1 MGADVVVD
9 VAVVGAG
16 PAGSSVAKF
25 ACEEGLDVLVLERK
39 KEVGFPSPCA
49 GYVSKL
55 VSRYFRIDKRCI
67 QQEVKEMRTYFPSG
81 RVQAAGMQGW
91 IVDRPLFDKHLGMQA
106 ADAGAEFLLDAKV
119 TGLLKKDGHVRG
131 VVYRKGGRNK
141 EVRSRVVVGADG
153 VSSRVARWS
162 GLPTPSR
169 EDIAI
174 CPQYEMTNVELED
187 PTVTET
193 YFGVDYAPGA
203 YAWVYPTGK
212 NSAKVGLGTKKSLAK
227 LKPKEY
233 LDRFVG
239 GHPIASKK
247 FKNAAVTGTL
257 TGLVPIGG
265 ALQRTY
271 SDGVLVVGDAAG
283 MTDAISGAGLI
294 SGILAGK
301 LAAKAI
307 NEAILEDDTSKEG
320 LMGYEELWKRSLG
333 NRLERS
339 LKKRK
344 MVDRAYSSDRELEKV
359 LPETWITFKEFW
371 DSQ

>member
-1 MGADVVVD
+1 MGADVAVD

-16 PAGSSVAKF
+16 PAGASVAKF
-25 ACEEGLDVLVLERK
+25 ACEKGLDVLVLERK

-91 IVDRPLFDKHLGMQA
+91 IVDRPLFDRSLGMQA

-153 VSSRVARWS
+153 VSSRVAKWS
-162 GLPTPSR
+162 GLPTQSR

-212 NSAKVGLGTKKSLAK
+212 NSAKVGLGTKKSLTK

-233 LDRFVG
+233 LDRFIG
-239 GHPIASKK
+239 WHPIASKK

-283 MTDAISGAGLI
+283 MTDAISGAGII

-307 NEAILEDDTSKEG
+307 NEAILEDDTSKER
-320 LMGYEELWKRSLG
+320 LMRYEELWKRILG

-344 MVDRAYSSDRELEKV
+344 MVDKAYSSDRELEKV

-371 DSQ
+371 RS

>member
-1 MGADVVVD
+1 MSLSS
-9 VAVVGAG
+9 G
-16 PAGSSVAKF
+16 P
-25 ACEEGLDVLVLERK
+25 DQQVLLLQN
-39 KEVGFPSPCA
+39 SP
-49 GYVSKL
+49 V
-55 VSRYFRIDKRCI
+55 KRAS
-67 QQEVKEMRTYFPSG
+67 MFWYWNGG
-81 RVQAAGMQGW
+81 RVQIAGMEGW
-91 IVDRPLFDKHLGMQA
+91 IVDRPLFDSSLGIQA
-106 ADAGAEFLLDAKV
+106 ADAGAEFLLSAKV
-119 TGLLKKDGHVRG
+119 TGLLKKDGRVQG
-131 VVYRKGGRNK
+131 IEYRKDGRKK

-153 VSSRVARWS
+153 VFSRVAKWS
-162 GLPTPSR
+162 GLPTQSR
-169 EDIAI
+169 EGIAI

-187 PTVTET
+187 PTVIET

-233 LDRFVG
+233 LQRFIG
-239 GHPIASKK
+239 EHPIASKK

-257 TGLVPIGG
+257 TGLVPVGG
-265 ALQRTY
+265 PLQRTY
-271 SDGVLVVGDAAG
+271 SDGVLLVGDAAG
-283 MTDAISGAGLI
+283 MTDAISGAGII

-301 LAAKAI
+301 LAAGVI
-307 NEAILEDDTSKEG
+307 NDAILEDNTSKEQ
-320 LMGYEELWKRSLG
+320 LMKYEELWKRVLG

-371 DSQ
+371 KN